1 LPGLRGDPNL
11 ITVAVACIT
20 AADVGG
26 DEMKTL
32 KHLIGS
38 GDRIALLV
46 APFLVAG
53 IVLNV
58 GDPAL
63 FSVGGPPTWLLWLSI
78 AVLVVGVAIWAW
90 SVILILANVPRGRLI
105 TGGPYRW
112 MTHPLYTAVG
122 LLVLPWLGFVLDTW
136 LGVILGAV
144 IYIGTRM
151 FAPREEVEL
160 SRDFGAAWREYRR
173 SVRLGWL

>member
-1 LPGLRGDPNL
+1 M
-11 ITVAVACIT
+11 
-20 AADVGG
+20 
-26 DEMKTL
+26 ETL
-32 KHLIGS
+32 KRLMGS

-46 APFLVAG
+46 APFLVVG
-53 IVLNV
+53 TVLNV

-63 FSVGGPPTWLLWLSI
+63 FSVGGPPPWLLWLSI
-78 AVLVVGVAIWAW
+78 GVLAVGVAIWAW
-90 SVILILANVPRGRLI
+90 SVVLILANVPRGRLI

-136 LGVILGAV
+136 LGLALGV
-144 IYIGTRM
+144 VVYVGTRL
-151 FAPREEVEL
+151 FGPREEAEL
-160 SRDFGAAWREYRR
+160 ARSFGSAWRDYRR